1 MQCKPIKSIPPG
13 IKKKNGRASCWLAQ
27 SYGLTGGRWPFQIR
41 HGVGDWPFHWPGWSI
56 RLSRSGL
63 HGRSLV
69 SYGNIDYHLGRS
81 RSGGCQPQA
90 VICALVPLQSRECPP
105 HLAHGPINRRRRSS
119 GDVAR
124 ELVDRFPTRQDKA
137 DITLLRTN
145 ILVVLVTSIWR
156 GCHSVAGIRA
166 KTRTW
171 ISYAMQPYLSIYSSL
186 FLYSSCLWHMFCRLW
201 LCLFWQLDLQM
212 VQCLWGSAGVLALT
226 DRAPPIWKPCAGT
239 EGPCCCGWFLCCDSP
254 FLFLVTFIFFLIFF
268 LVYFQDFERKNV
280 LQSRVMCCDDE
291 AGVTVSA

>member
-1 MQCKPIKSIPPG
+1 MQCKPIKSIPPRN
-13 IKKKNGRASCWLAQ
+13 KKKNGRASCWLAQ
-27 SYGLTGGRWPFQIR
+27 SYGLTGGWWPFQIR

-90 VICALVPLQSRECPP
+90 VICTLVPLQSRECPP

-137 DITLLRTN
+137 YITVLRTN

-171 ISYAMQPYLSIYSSL
+171 ISYAMQPYLSSL
-186 FLYSSCLWHMFCRLW
+186 FFSFS
-201 LCLFWQLDLQM
+201 LFFLLM
-212 VQCLWGSAGVLALT
+212 AHVLPSLALPILAARFADGPVPVRICRCFGA
-226 DRAPPIWKPCAGT
+226 DRQGSSHMEAMRRNRRAMLLWVIPLL
-239 EGPCCCGWFLCCDSP
+239 WFP
-254 FLFLVTFIFFLIFF
+254 FSFSRHIYFNSFFLIFF
-268 LVYFQDFERKNV
+268 SSLLSGLWKKVCTPE
-280 LQSRVMCCDDE
+280 
-291 AGVTVSA
+291 